1 MEKEKKNNKDLKWKI
16 FLGVFQKNQILIGA
30 LALMIAAAGYMN
42 FAARNTADKEKEVTD
57 LDICM
62 EDGED
67 SLALQSSDLLI
78 TDPEYVDT
86 EMAYYNNT
94 EEIIDVSLMDDLIA
108 LEDDE
113 KMTESDNSAQ
123 TDDEIDELP
132 GEAVFTSGEAVATL
146 LDARLLK
153 EQTRAKNKEILL
165 EIVNNKSIDDK
176 QKQDAIDSIVAMTER
191 SEKEMSAEIL
201 LETKGFEHAVVSISG
216 ETADVCVAVEYLDEI
231 KSAQIVDIVTRKTGI
246 KSDKIVISTV
256 TNFEDKE

>member
-1 MEKEKKNNKDLKWKI
+1 MEKEKKNNKDQKWKK

-42 FAARNTADKEKEVTD
+42 FAARNTADKDKEVTD

-62 EDGED
+62 EEGDE
-67 SLALQSSDLLI
+67 SLALNSSDFLI

-86 EMAYYNNT
+86 EMAYYNS
-94 EEIIDVSLMDDLIA
+94 EEIVDVSLMDELIA

-113 KMTESDNSAQ
+113 KISEENATQ
-123 TDDEIDELP
+123 IDDEIDELP
-132 GEAVFTSGEAVATL
+132 GEAVFTSGEAIATL

-201 LETKGFEHAVVSISG
+201 LEAKGFDHAVVSISG

-256 TNFEDKE
+256 ADFEENK

>member
-1 MEKEKKNNKDLKWKI
+1 MEKEKKNNKDQKWKK

-42 FAARNTADKEKEVTD
+42 FAARNTADKDKEVTD

-62 EDGED
+62 EEGDE
-67 SLALQSSDLLI
+67 SLALNSSDFLI

-86 EMAYYNNT
+86 EMAYYNS
-94 EEIIDVSLMDDLIA
+94 EEIVDVSLMDELIA

-113 KMTESDNSAQ
+113 KISEENATQ
-123 TDDEIDELP
+123 IDDEIDELP
-132 GEAVFTSGEAVATL
+132 GEAVFTSGEAIATL

-201 LETKGFEHAVVSISG
+201 LEAKGFDHAVVSISG

-231 KSAQIVDIVTRKTGI
+231 ESALIVDIVTRNRGI
-246 KSDKIVISTV
+246 KSEKIVISTV
-256 TNFEDKE
+256 ADFEENK

>member
-1 MEKEKKNNKDLKWKI
+1 MEKEKKNNKDQKWKK

-42 FAARNTADKEKEVTD
+42 FAARNTADKDKEVTD

-62 EDGED
+62 EEGDE
-67 SLALQSSDLLI
+67 SLALNSSDFLI

-86 EMAYYNNT
+86 EMAYYNS
-94 EEIIDVSLMDDLIA
+94 EEIVDVSLMDELIA

-113 KMTESDNSAQ
+113 KISEENATQ
-123 TDDEIDELP
+123 IDDEIDELP
-132 GEAVFTSGEAVATL
+132 GEAVFTSGEAIATL

-201 LETKGFEHAVVSISG
+201 LEAKGFDHAVVSISG

-256 TNFEDKE
+256 ANFEENK